1 MLLKNQGSQRKKKGS
16 AKKKNNIQ
24 TVQIS
29 KIDESYNTDK
39 GPENFNNKDDFN
51 DHKGNLQDIPSES
64 SSVFST
70 KVIYIL

>member
-1 MLLKNQGSQRKKKGS
+1 M
-16 AKKKNNIQ
+16 
-24 TVQIS
+24 QIS

-39 GPENFNNKDDFN
+39 GPEYFNNKDDYN

>member
-1 MLLKNQGSQRKKKGS
+1 MQFSKK
-16 AKKKNNIQ
+16 
-24 TVQIS
+24 
-29 KIDESYNTDK
+29 DESYNTDK
-39 GPENFNNKDDFN
+39 GPESFNNKDDIN

>member
-1 MLLKNQGSQRKKKGS
+1 MKVIILTKE
-16 AKKKNNIQ
+16 
-24 TVQIS
+24 IS